1 MKGRIL
7 VVDDDRLTR
16 VALAHQLALEGH
28 EARDVENP
36 IPALTLLAEEPWD
49 LVLTDLRMPTMDG
62 LAFLHRIRETRPDTA
77 VIVITGHATVQTAVE
92 AMKRGAEDYLVKPVD
107 FEELNVRVQKIMARR
122 GLEREL
128 RVARGC
134 ADTPDRYHGLVGRSP
149 AMRRVFERIEALGD
163 QHATV
168 LIRGETGTG
177 KDLVA
182 RTLHHV
188 GVRGGGPFVKMSCA
202 LLNREVLESELFG
215 HEAGAFTGALRQRR
229 GRFELAHRGT
239 LFLDEVD
246 DIPLDLQVKLLQV
259 LEDRRFERVGGER
272 TIEVDV
278 RFVCATKQDLATLVR
293 EGRFRED
300 LYYRINVVTFELP
313 PLRERREDILVLAD
327 CFLAGRAD
335 ALGRPRPE
343 LAPEVCRLLLDYPW
357 PGNVRE
363 LQNAMERALALAS
376 GPVIVVS
383 DLPPAL
389 TGSIPRTGCE
399 QCLATRESI
408 ELKALLAE
416 AEREAIRWALRRARG
431 SQAKAAQLLGIP
443 RTTLRDRLA
452 ALFNEEPATT
462 LTR

>member
-36 IPALTLLAEEPWD
+36 IPALALLAEEPWD

-62 LAFLHRIRETRPDTA
+62 LAFLRRIRETRLATA
-77 VIVITGHATVQTAVE
+77 VIVVTGHATVQTAVE

-107 FEELNVRVQKIMARR
+107 FDELNIRVEKIMARLA
-122 GLEREL
+122 LEREL
-128 RVARGC
+128 RLLRRC
-134 ADTPDRYHGLVGRSP
+134 PDTPDRYHALVGRSP
-149 AMRRVFERIEALGD
+149 AMRRVFERIDALAG
-163 QHATV
+163 QASTV
-168 LIRGETGTG
+168 LLLGETGTG

-188 GVRGGGPFVKMSCA
+188 GARGGGPFVKTSCA
-202 LLNREVLESELFG
+202 VLSREVLESELFG

-229 GRFELAHRGT
+229 GRFELAHHGT

-259 LEDRRFERVGGER
+259 LEERRFERVGGER

-278 RFVCATKQDLATLVR
+278 RFVCATKRDLATLVK

-300 LYYRINVVTFELP
+300 LYYRINVVTLELP
-313 PLRERREDILVLAD
+313 PLRERREDILLLAE
-327 CFLAGRAD
+327 CFLAVHAD
-335 ALGRPRPE
+335 ALGRSNPE
-343 LAPEVCRLLLDYPW
+343 LTPEVGRLLLEYRW

-363 LQNAMERALALAS
+363 LENAMERALALAS
-376 GPVIVVS
+376 GPVIAAS
-383 DLPPAL
+383 DLPPAV
-389 TGSIPRTGCE
+389 TGGDARDGCE
-399 QCLATRESI
+399 RCLASRESL
-408 ELKALLAE
+408 ELKPFLAE
-416 AEREAIRWALRRARG
+416 AEREAIRWALGRAGG
-431 SQAKAAQLLGIP
+431 SQSGAAQLLGIP

-452 ALFNEEPATT
+452 ALFAEEPPTT
-462 LTR
+462 P